1 MKLYFSNASAKFRL
15 FYPVFI
21 GFLIALVLVV
31 VMLISNAK
39 NSIQDQALANLEL
52 EVKTIQKMF
61 ERERELKLEKVMINL
76 KMAHELFYDQTFIIE
91 PGKSKVQALN
101 QITGNSHQV
110 EIDNF
115 TLDGKPLLNSKIFT
129 DKTSELFGVTT
140 TIFQKIDS
148 GYLRISTNVL
158 DDMGERAVGTY
169 IPNRS
174 PVIQTIENGK
184 TYYGRAYVV
193 NDWYITAYEPIYFNE
208 EIIGI
213 LYVGDKEKDL
223 DKLREILRSLKIGQ
237 TGYNF
242 VFDNDGQMIIH
253 PEQEDKNLPKA
264 PLIKSIIENKNSSF
278 QYHQKQPDINYLVAS
293 SYYNEFGFYIAAIV
307 PSNELT
313 AIPVRNIIYRAIII
327 GLIAT
332 ALFVIIILTTTTK
345 RVIRLLN
352 LIEQSNVKLQSTRKA
367 LQQSEENFKT
377 LFNSS
382 SDEVIVT
389 DMDANIIEINQVAS
403 DRLGY
408 SRDEFLNMNI
418 KDLKPEKFRFH
429 VNENR
434 NETIQ
439 KGSHVFESENVTKD
453 GKVVAVEIN
462 SRLFDYQGKKAI
474 LSISRNIQER
484 KALERK
490 VLSAVIKT
498 EEKERE
504 RFSKD
509 MHDGLGPLLSAIK
522 LYVNEINDKETTKE
536 ERESYIKQVNE
547 MLDQA
552 VTSTREISNNLMPRV
567 IHDYGLVKAIESFCQ
582 KVNLTKKLDIQFN
595 NSGID
600 KSLDSDVQL
609 ILFRVVSELINNT
622 IKHAQAK
629 NIKITLKKEDDHISL
644 AFEDDGVGFNTDKVM
659 NNPNTGIGLKSIIS
673 RVKSVNGRVLFKS
686 FEGHGFKI
694 YIDI

>member
-174 PVIQTIENGK
+174 PVIQTIENGN

>member
-15 FYPVFI
+15 FYPVFV

-52 EVKTIQKMF
+52 EVATIHKMF

-76 KMAHELFYDQTFIIE
+76 KMAHELFYDQTFMIE
-91 PGKSKVQALN
+91 PGKFKVEALN
-101 QITGNSHQV
+101 QITGYSHQV

-115 TLDGKPLLNSKIFT
+115 TLSGKSLFNSKIFT

-158 DDMGERAVGTY
+158 DDMGKRAVGTY
-169 IPNRS
+169 IPNQS
-174 PVIQTIENGK
+174 PVIQTIENGE

-223 DKLREILRSLKIGQ
+223 DKLREILRSLRIGQ

-242 VFDNDGQMIIH
+242 VFDNDGQMIMH
-253 PEQEDKNLPKA
+253 PEQENKNLPTA

-307 PSNELT
+307 PSDELT
-313 AIPVRNIIYRAIII
+313 AVPVRNIIWRAILI
-327 GLIAT
+327 GLVAT
-332 ALFVIIILTTTTK
+332 GLFVIIILTTTTK

-352 LIEQSNVKLQSTRKA
+352 LIEQSNVKLQSARKA
-367 LQQSEENFKT
+367 LEQSEENFKT
-377 LFNSS
+377 LFNNS
-382 SDEVIVT
+382 SDEVIVS
-389 DMDANIIEINQVAS
+389 DMDANIIEVNQVAS
-403 DRLGY
+403 ERLGY
-408 SRDEFLNMNI
+408 SRDEFLKMNI

-439 KGSHVFESENVTKD
+439 KGSHVFESENVTRD
-453 GKVVAVEIN
+453 GQVVAVEIN
-462 SRLFDYQGKKAI
+462 SRLFDYQGQKAI

-522 LYVNEINDKETTKE
+522 LYVNEINDNETTKE

-567 IHDYGLVKAIESFCQ
+567 IHDYGLIKAIESFCQ

-609 ILFRVVSELINNT
+609 ILFRVISELINNT
-622 IKHAQAK
+622 IKHAKAK